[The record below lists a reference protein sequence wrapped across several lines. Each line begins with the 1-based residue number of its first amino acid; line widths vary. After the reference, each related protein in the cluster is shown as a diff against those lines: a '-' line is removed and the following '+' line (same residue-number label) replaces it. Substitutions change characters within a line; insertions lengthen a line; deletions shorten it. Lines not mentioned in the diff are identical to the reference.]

1 MRSLVIGGAG
11 FAGRYLAQHLFSQ
24 GHEVTVTRMP
34 LQKADIAG
42 ASVYELNILDQ
53 MAVLEVL
60 KRTEPD
66 FVFHLAAQS
75 SVAVSWKDPQ
85 MTVDVNIKGSTNV
98 LDGLSRMKKKP
109 RVLLVGSSEE
119 YGKVLPKEMPVC
131 ETAPVRP
138 VNIYA
143 ATKACQNMMGRIFAQ
158 AYGMDIVMV
167 RAFNHIGPGQAPI
180 YVVSDFCRQVAMIE
194 AGKKEAVI
202 RVGNLSA
209 RRDFTDVRDV
219 VRAYTLLVERGQVGE
234 TYNVGCGHAA
244 CIRDILQ
251 IILDQSHV
259 RIRVEEDKKKMRPV
273 DVPVIEADIHK
284 LQEAVGWKPQISL
297 EQTIEEMLDYWRMS
311 KEQGVNERC

>member
-1 MRSLVIGGAG
+1 MRSLIIGGTG
-11 FAGRYLAQHLFSQ
+11 FAGRYLARHLSAI
-24 GHEVTVTRMP
+24 GHEVSVTKMP
-34 LQKADIAG
+34 SQKTHMEG
-42 ASVYELNILDQ
+42 VSVFELNILDQ

-60 KRTEPD
+60 RKTEPD
-66 FVFHLAAQS
+66 LVFHLAAQS
-75 SVAVSWKDPQ
+75 SVSVSWREPQ

-98 LDGLSRMKKKP
+98 LDGLSRLKKRP

-119 YGKVLPKEMPVC
+119 YGQVSPKEIPVR

-143 ATKACQNMMGRIFAQ
+143 ATKACQNMIGCIYAQ

-167 RAFNHIGPGQAPI
+167 RAFNHIGPNQAPI
-180 YVVSDFCRQVAMIE
+180 YAAADFCRQTAEIE

-219 VRAYTLLVERGQVGE
+219 VRAYAMLAEKGRAGE
-234 TYNVGCGHAA
+234 TYNVGSGHAV

-251 IILDQSHV
+251 IVLDQSAV
-259 RIRVEEDKKKMRPV
+259 SIRVEADEKKMRPN

-284 LQEAVGWKPQISL
+284 LQETVGWKPRISL
-297 EQTIEEMLDYWRMS
+297 EQSIKEMLDYWRLRLNHE
-311 KEQGVNERC
+311 KI